1 MSPLRTKHVSV
12 DVQNNLQ
19 QMNRAIVHSSLDIVF
34 HCVISQIPSWW
45 WCKLFIHR
53 LASLPAH
60 TQPSLLPRPIAR
72 LAIPLCIVTIL
83 AFSCAALVALRPL
96 FWSTKSPSF
105 LKKIYPVWWWCQ
117 LFIHRLASLACCPGQ
132 LPGPAIP
139 LWIVRILAFSC
150 ASLVFILF
158 QNSFFNVSAVCG
170 L

>member
-1 MSPLRTKHVSV
+1 MSRV
-12 DVQNNLQ
+12 
-19 QMNRAIVHSSLDIVF
+19 IVHSSLDIVF

-96 FWSTKSPSF
+96 FWSTKSPSYLKNLPCVMMMQTFHLPTSQPACPHPAQLAAQADCPAGNSALRCYNFSFF
-105 LKKIYPVWWWCQ
+105 LCW
-117 LFIHRLASLACCPGQ
+117 SCCSQ
-132 LPGPAIP
+132 D
-139 LWIVRILAFSC
+139 
-150 ASLVFILF
+150 FILVNKKPF
-158 QNSFFNVSAVCG
+158 
-170 L
+170 